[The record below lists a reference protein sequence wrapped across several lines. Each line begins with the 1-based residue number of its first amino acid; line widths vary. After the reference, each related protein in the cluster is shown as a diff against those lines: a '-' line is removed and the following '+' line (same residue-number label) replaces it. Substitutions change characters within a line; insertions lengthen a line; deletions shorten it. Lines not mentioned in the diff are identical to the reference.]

1 MRGTRDFRS
10 LVGKV
15 AAGSRESRAMRRSPR
30 GSLVAV
36 SSMLAL
42 SVACL
47 LVDVP
52 GLLAQ
57 GVIAYP
63 AQGQSQDQQSR
74 DRYECHMWAVQQTG
88 FDPSQQQA
96 MQSAPPPAGPQTGV
110 LQGAG
115 RGAAVGAVGGAIG
128 GNAGKGAAIGA
139 ATGALIG
146 GMRRNDQRRQQQANQ
161 QSGSSVPQQSN
172 YNRALQ
178 TCLQGRGY
186 TVN

>member
-15 AAGSRESRAMRRSPR
+15 AAGSRESRARRGSPR

-96 MQSAPPPAGPQTGV
+96 MQNAPPPAGPQTGV